1 MFSPP
6 VYCLF
11 YLFFQT
17 EVDCNVSMCLGQ
29 FIMNNCYSDPF
40 MFYLLYAV
48 RPDPPY
54 PIVESCN
61 HNQNCIVPADTEGN
75 LTCTLRGIYPIVEL
89 EWQLLLDDNT
99 HVISFIHEYSQFT
112 ETTTST
118 ADVTLT
124 VQYKVNPSS
133 LNRLYLVCKPKG
145 ETLEDFSRTVELLLP
160 EGNWINPTIMN
171 TVYEMIFKSCL
182 LFQEMH
188 FIF

>member
-1 MFSPP
+1 M
-6 VYCLF
+6 
-11 YLFFQT
+11 
-17 EVDCNVSMCLGQ
+17 
-29 FIMNNCYSDPF
+29 
-40 MFYLLYAV
+40 

-54 PIVESCN
+54 PIVENCN
-61 HNQNCIVPADTEGN
+61 HNQNCIVPAEPEGN

-89 EWQLLLDDNT
+89 EWQILLDDNK
-99 HVISFIHEYSQFT
+99 HVISFINEYRQVT

-118 ADVTLT
+118 TDVTLT
-124 VQYKVNPSS
+124 VQYKVNPSA

-160 EGNWINPTIMN
+160 EGKWINLTIMI
-171 TVYEMIFKSCL
+171 TVYVMIFKSYL